1 MVLVEAESLLVSR
14 NDYEQ
19 HCEQVKDPGHVIVL
33 LKPLWMR
40 SSIDRNIIGD
50 VSGNSKYNLVS
61 LVN

>member
-1 MVLVEAESLLVSR
+1 MEAESLLVSR

-19 HCEQVKDPGHVIVL
+19 HCEQVEDPGHVIVL
-33 LKPLWMR
+33 LKILWMR

-50 VSGNSKYNLVS
+50 VSVNSKYNLVS